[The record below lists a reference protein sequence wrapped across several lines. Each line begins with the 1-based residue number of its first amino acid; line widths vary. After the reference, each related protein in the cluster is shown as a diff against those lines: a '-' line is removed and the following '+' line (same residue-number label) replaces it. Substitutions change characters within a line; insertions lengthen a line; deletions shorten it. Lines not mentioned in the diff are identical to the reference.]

1 MINGNFDEIKDGDEV
16 MKQIGVLGDHVEEL
30 GKIKH
35 EVDLEPEEVGTW
47 ITAIGKALL
56 AIFKP

>member
-1 MINGNFDEIKDGDEV
+1 MKNGHFEEIKGGDEL

-30 GKIKH
+30 GKVKQ
-35 EVDLEPEEVGTW
+35 EMDLEPEEVGTW